1 LYLAT
6 RHFAGWYMVN
16 VLDLPSEDVAIA
28 LGHTDGGEL
37 VRRLYGHRD
46 HDRALDRV
54 TIAYGR
60 TASLTQMRLGMDA
73 RMPSQEGDIA
83 SMTQAG
89 GRPHNVIYDPDAVVD
104 LLAMKSKEE
113 HRALLNAVR
122 KLGELGEQLG
132 PPHMKPLKGDRAAA
146 LRELRPRQGR
156 SDWRAVYRRAG
167 GFYVILAIDR
177 HKEFAA
183 LIERAQA
190 RAERYGGSLKSD
202 KP

>member
-1 LYLAT
+1 
-6 RHFAGWYMVN
+6 
-16 VLDLPSEDVAIA
+16 
-28 LGHTDGGEL
+28 
-37 VRRLYGHRD
+37 
-46 HDRALDRV
+46 
-54 TIAYGR
+54 
-60 TASLTQMRLGMDA
+60 
-73 RMPSQEGDIA
+73 
-83 SMTQAG
+83 MTQAG

-183 LIERAQA
+183 LIERAQV
-190 RAERYGGSLKSD
+190 RAERYGRPLKGD

>member
-1 LYLAT
+1 
-6 RHFAGWYMVN
+6 
-16 VLDLPSEDVAIA
+16 
-28 LGHTDGGEL
+28 
-37 VRRLYGHRD
+37 
-46 HDRALDRV
+46 
-54 TIAYGR
+54 
-60 TASLTQMRLGMDA
+60 
-73 RMPSQEGDIA
+73 
-83 SMTQAG
+83 MTHAG
-89 GRPHNVIYDPDAVVD
+89 GRSHNVIYDPDAVVD

-183 LIERAQA
+183 LIERALA
-190 RAERYGGSLKSD
+190 SAERYGGSLKSD